1 MRDLKMKSLV
11 VSALVLC
18 FTLSYSVASAAEV
31 EKLALSEHY
40 QVVGTNA
47 NGSKY
52 SGVADIKGISDTTFS
67 IVWHIGSATQSG
79 FGMRMKDTLSATY
92 MLNGEPGLIIYRV
105 QGNGSFTGTWAIR
118 GEKGLGTETLTPRSR

>member
-1 MRDLKMKSLV
+1 MKTLAA
-11 VSALVLC
+11 SALVLC
-18 FTLSYSVASAAEV
+18 LASICSVARAAEV

-40 QVVGTNA
+40 HVAGTNA

-52 SGVADIKGISDTTFS
+52 SGIADIKGISDTTFS

-92 MLNGEPGLIIYRV
+92 ILNGEPGLIIYRV
-105 QGNGSFTGTWAIR
+105 QGNGSFTGVWAVR
-118 GEKGLGTETLTPRSR
+118 GEKGLGTETLTPRK